1 MNSYYDNPYN
11 GQRFGGKQNQDVANW
26 GFIILYLCVIL
37 GSLVGNGLFLFTIK
51 KNQHLRRSHHFLLSS
66 LAIRDLIVTILVIPF
81 AMDSQVGYE
90 TEILWGSNLFTFHIY
105 SFKNSTFQMNFLQ
118 AVKLLEWTS
127 GDVMCKFFTFMN
139 QVTIAVH
146 GFTLVFLLSFLYVW
160 YRKQEGYMTE
170 DGHTVIRKTM

>member
-1 MNSYYDNPYN
+1 MTIHEKHILTTMSSYYDNSYYD

-37 GSLVGNGLFLFTIK
+37 GSLIGNGLFLFTIK

-90 TEILWGSNLFTFHIY
+90 IEIFRSSAF
-105 SFKNSTFQMNFLQ
+105 
-118 AVKLLEWTS
+118 
-127 GDVMCKFFTFMN
+127 
-139 QVTIAVH
+139 
-146 GFTLVFLLSFLYVW
+146 
-160 YRKQEGYMTE
+160 
-170 DGHTVIRKTM
+170 